1 MNLADAI
8 RQAAQSSGAPLGP
21 NPGQEPAPQSEQDF
35 DSEAPREIS
44 LVASPVN
51 VNPENPAVSNVV
63 RIELTLNP
71 EQLGN
76 MLKAIVAGQH
86 SVLTLRDA
94 ATYLRLPS
102 HVVEQMAVEG
112 KLPAL
117 NVDGKWRFKHSA
129 LDEWLTNG
137 QSDETA
143 FDKAVGA

>member
-8 RQAAQSSGAPLGP
+8 RQAAQSSGAPIGP
-21 NPGQEPAPQSEQDF
+21 NPAPPVEPDF
-35 DSEAPREIS
+35 EFDEVAKEIS

-51 VNPENPAVSNVV
+51 ANADPAVSNVV

-71 EQLGN
+71 EQLSN
-76 MLKAIVAGQH
+76 LLKAIVAGQH

-94 ATYLRLPS
+94 AAYLRLPAN
-102 HVVEQMAVEG
+102 VVEQMAIEG

-117 NVDGKWRFKHSA
+117 SVDGKWRFKHSA
-129 LDEWLTNG
+129 LDEWLTG
-137 QSDETA
+137 CQTDATA